1 MVALFLFNKTEK
13 NMRKDIKKVAIK
25 NGGLVITYDDYNSD
39 GDYTDEVTR
48 TCPQVIHPDLQLTLD
63 KLKAH
68 VVNVCEM
75 PEMNNIDESNLDTI
89 HEDLKNIVITG
100 FSPGGSDEAAGVS
113 IVAQRLL
120 KGSKVLNVNMPF
132 TQYESEDYSFSNE
145 LQLAVEACEYEV
157 KEYLENGKFGIKQA
171 EMEFAPHPD
180 EESRDIAE
188 AENTGENLTEL
199 KKRKSGGKKKQIETA
214 VVAEF

>member
-1 MVALFLFNKTEK
+1 MIQE
-13 NMRKDIKKVAIK
+13 IKKVSIK
-25 NGGLVITYDDYNSD
+25 NGGLVIVYDDYKEN

-48 TCPQVIHPDLQLTLD
+48 TCPQVIHPDLQLAFD

-75 PEMNNIDESNLDTI
+75 PEMNKIDEKNLDTI
-89 HEDLKNIVITG
+89 HEELKNVVITG

-132 TQYESEDYSFSNE
+132 TQFESEDYIFSSE
-145 LQLAVEACEYEV
+145 LQLAVEACEYEI
-157 KEYLENGKFGIKQA
+157 KEYLENGKFGVKQA

-180 EESRDIAE
+180 EAARDIAE
-188 AENTGENLTEL
+188 AEIIGENLTEM
-199 KKRKSGGKKKQIETA
+199 KKAKSGGRRKKA
-214 VVAEF
+214 VFEVTQF

>member
-1 MVALFLFNKTEK
+1 MI
-13 NMRKDIKKVAIK
+13 KDIKKVAIK
-25 NGGLVITYDDYNSD
+25 NGGLVITYDDYKSE
-39 GDYTDEVTR
+39 GDYTDEVNR
-48 TCPQVIHPDLQLTLD
+48 TCPQIIHPDLQLAFD

-68 VVNVCEM
+68 VVCVCEM

-89 HEDLKNIVITG
+89 HEELKNIVVTG
-100 FSPGGSDEAAGVS
+100 FSIGGSDESAGVS

-120 KGSKVLNVNMPF
+120 KGSKVLPVNMPF
-132 TQYESEDYSFSNE
+132 TQYESEDYPFSSE

-157 KEYLENGKFGIKQA
+157 KEYLENGKFGVKQS
-171 EMEFAPHPD
+171 EMEFAPHSD
-180 EESRDIAE
+180 EEARNIAE

-199 KKRKSGGKKKQIETA
+199 KKRKGSGKKKKAETE